1 MRYEKGHKEMA
12 RAHIVDVASKRFRQD
27 GVAAVGLAT
36 VMSDAGL
43 TNGAFYN
50 HFDSKEALVRDVLA
64 ATMEKRRESTCQLI
78 QGEGA
83 GMEAAIRSYLSPAHR
98 DNPELGCPSA
108 SLMPEIGRRP
118 IETRALYT
126 ARIKEFVALIAS
138 NFKHPDEATRHQ
150 QATALFALLVGTV
163 QLARAVSDDGMSNA
177 ILEGGLK
184 TALSLLADAT

>member
-1 MRYEKGHKEMA
+1 MRYEKGHKELA
-12 RAHIVDVASKRFRQD
+12 KAHILDVASKRFRKE

-64 ATMEKRRESTCQLI
+64 ATMDKRRDNTLQLI
-78 QGEGA
+78 QGGGD
-83 GMEAAIRSYLSPAHR
+83 GMAAAIRGYLSVAHR

-108 SLMPEIGRRP
+108 SLMPEIGRHP
-118 IETRALYT
+118 GETRALYT

-138 NFKHPDEATRHQ
+138 NFKNPDEVTRHQ
-150 QATALFALLVGTV
+150 QATALFGLLVGTV
-163 QLARAVSDDGMSNA
+163 QLARAVSDEAMSNS

-184 TALSLLADAT
+184 TALALLAEAA